1 MDVIGT
7 AVSDLLKS
15 TLDECVRV
23 RVLQREGKELQF
35 FLEDHLKIS
44 KKLISSI
51 KKRMPILLK
60 AA

>member
-1 MDVIGT
+1 MDVIET
-7 AVSDLLKS
+7 VVSDLLKS

-35 FLEDHLKIS
+35 FLEDRLKIS

>member
-23 RVLQREGKELQF
+23 RVLQREGKEFQF
-35 FLEDHLKIS
+35 LLEDHLKIS